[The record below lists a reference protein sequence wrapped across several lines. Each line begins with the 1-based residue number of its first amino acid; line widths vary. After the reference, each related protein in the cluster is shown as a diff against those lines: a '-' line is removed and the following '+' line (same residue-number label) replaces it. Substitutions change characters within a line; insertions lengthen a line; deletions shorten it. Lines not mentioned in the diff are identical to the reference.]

1 MTVVR
6 FASYLNSEK
15 HYESLPTIR
24 REEWS
29 GLSYS
34 FKTKQIENLTIV

>member
-6 FASYLNSEK
+6 FESYLNNEK
-15 HYESLPTIR
+15 HYESLYVTK

-29 GLSYS
+29 SLSYS
-34 FKTKQIENLTIV
+34 FKIKQIENLTIV